1 MKQNQA
7 DQDELVTIAR
17 FLTQPELDIA
27 RGFLQSEGIDSF
39 APEEHYMTSAGGIGL
54 EVGGMRL
61 QVRRSDVAQ
70 AAKLLH
76 DIDKASSSSVDEGEP
91 S

>member
-1 MKQNQA
+1 M
-7 DQDELVTIAR
+7 L
-17 FLTQPELDIA
+17 QPELDVA
-27 RGFLQSEGIDSF
+27 RGFLESEGIEAF

-61 QVRRSDVAQ
+61 QVRRQDAAR
-70 AAKLLH
+70 AAKLLQ
-76 DIDKASSSSVDEGEP
+76 DIEESPRPALNEGED